1 MKAFLLKYYNKLDPN
16 LRRLATYLVPYKLLF
31 IGAILCMGISAGS
44 SSLIALLLG
53 KLTDIGFYQQA
64 PWIIIAAPVGLILI
78 SFLHGG
84 GMFMSNYLLSRA
96 SQAVLVTLRKEL
108 FSNMLHWPDRKSVV

>member
-1 MKAFLLKYYNKLDPN
+1 MKAFLLKHYNKLDPN

-31 IGAILCMGISAGS
+31 LGAILCMGISAGS

-64 PWIIIAAPVGLILI
+64 PWIV
-78 SFLHGG
+78 
-84 GMFMSNYLLSRA
+84 MRCCC
-96 SQAVLVTLRKEL
+96 E
-108 FSNMLHWPDRKSVV
+108 